1 MQDQIGPE
9 KSTRDGPNLE
19 NEPFSVLDAFCKA
32 CGDLLQHFVNLRFF
46 KHLANLLLAQESSI

>member
-19 NEPFSVLDAFCKA
+19 NVLDAFCKA